1 MAKFTIS
8 PAVVSALTS
17 FLRAGIAAAG
27 ALLLSGVT
35 DYRALGWAFLAAFLG
50 PLIKYIDPTDKS
62 FGVGSSK

>member
-8 PAVVSALTS
+8 PAVISALTS
-17 FLRAGIAAAG
+17 FLRAGVAAAG

-35 DYRALGWAFLAAFLG
+35 DYRQLGWAFLAAFLG